1 MDPSSVRHGVGEGRG
16 GGECPAPP
24 PRGGEMG
31 GAPQASL
38 SISTRILLCVVA
50 FYVVVRYFREGGD
63 DGRKGPVNS
72 SNTKAVEYIG
82 EGVES
87 STPTVS
93 QVGSESLVGGG
104 SPAADIIEPLDVK
117 EGKSYATA
125 SLMEEVDEDGFP
137 ILKSEDCEWSG
148 GAFDTVVELD
158 TPGAVSGMPPL
169 KGKGFERMVDVLVAA
184 GPNRIEGPAQ
194 HSILVQYCMS

>member
-1 MDPSSVRHGVGEGRG
+1 MDPSSVRHRAGEGEG

-38 SISTRILLCVVA
+38 SISTRILFYLVA
-50 FYVVVRYFREGGD
+50 FYVVVMYFREGGN

-72 SNTKAVEYIG
+72 SNTKAVESIG

-93 QVGSESLVGGG
+93 QMGSESLVEGG
-104 SPAADIIEPLDVK
+104 SPAADIVEPLDVK

-137 ILKSEDCEWSG
+137 ILKSEDCESNG
-148 GAFDTVVELD
+148 GAFDAVVELD

-169 KGKGFERMVDVLVAA
+169 KGKGFDRVEDMFVAA
-184 GPNRIEGPAQ
+184 APRIEGLAQ
-194 HSILVQYCMS
+194 HGILVQYCMS